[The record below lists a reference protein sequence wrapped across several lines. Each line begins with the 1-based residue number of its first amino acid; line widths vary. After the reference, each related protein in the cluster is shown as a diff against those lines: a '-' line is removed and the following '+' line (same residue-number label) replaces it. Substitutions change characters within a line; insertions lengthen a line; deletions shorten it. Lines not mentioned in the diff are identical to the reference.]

1 MFERLFVRIDI
12 LPGFKTVILATG
24 VTGLFW
30 GHQLGIVPIEV
41 MDAISPWLIGAM
53 APTVAARLLRK

>member
-1 MFERLFVRIDI
+1 MFERLFERIDI

-24 VTGLFW
+24 VTTLFW
-30 GHQLGIVPIEV
+30 GETLGIVPPGVNEAV
-41 MDAISPWLIGAM
+41 SPWLIGAM